1 MLVTDASIDVEKV
14 ESDALFLNDS
24 LRTVLKSLG
33 ESQLADALEQEPKMM
48 DVNIVRLYT
57 TYFQCLN
64 LVEENATVQYR
75 RRLETEVG
83 LDRISGLWA
92 KAFRQL
98 SDEGFTEQEIAQ
110 RIAEVRIE
118 PVLTAHPTEAKR
130 ATVLRHLRELYLLLV
145 RRENPVWTPQE
156 QQSIWESIQ
165 NQLEI
170 LWRTGEIFLEKPTV
184 SAELRNMMHYLTR
197 VFPRSLPLVDRRL
210 RDAWAYAGFD
220 PKKLDDYRSLPQIQ
234 FGNWVGGDRDGH
246 PFVTADVTQQTL
258 YELRRNA
265 LLIHA
270 QALEALSAKLSF
282 SITRNAIPVRL
293 QEKLEDMS
301 ERIGDEAT
309 PSLARNPNEPWR
321 QLVNLMR
328 LCVPLD
334 VHGDLDEKPYTYLR
348 SFELLDDLILLMETL
363 EEVNAHSIVRSEV
376 EPLLRKL
383 QAFGFHLAAL
393 DIRQNSAFHDK
404 AVTQLLQASAIP
416 ADELPDADYAN
427 WTEEQRLA
435 FLERE
440 LQSARP
446 FTQAEAPLP
455 KEAASVL
462 GCYRVVHAF
471 IQRYGTRG
479 LGSLIVS
486 MTRSVSDLLT
496 VYLLGREAGLVFLG
510 EEGLVSQL
518 PVVPLF
524 ETIEDL
530 QGSPAILEKF
540 LQHPITKRSLAYQQ
554 EQDQASQPVQ
564 QVMVGY
570 SDSNKDGGILAS
582 LWNVNRG
589 QKNLTAVGK
598 RCGVRIRYFHGRGG
612 TVSRGGGPNHRFLES
627 LPHHSLEGDLRLTEQ
642 GETIAQ
648 KYANLITSSYHL
660 ELLLAGTTKATV
672 RQHDKE
678 LQDHP
683 LDPIMDYLAEVSSK
697 HYGNL
702 IQAEGFMDFYAQ
714 ATPIDVIEASRIGS
728 RPARR
733 TGQRTLDDLRAIPWV
748 FSWSQARFFLSA
760 WYGVGTALSRLKS
773 ERPDDFA
780 LLSEQAIAYAPFR
793 YILTNASS
801 AVLMADET
809 TMHLYASLVEDAD
822 LRDRFMRMVL
832 DELTKT
838 RTLIEEIYGTK
849 IDERRPRIAK
859 MLSMREPKLA
869 ALHRH
874 QIEQIRNWRALKASG
889 EDTDEEVLMDL
900 LLTVNAISG
909 GIKATG

>member
-14 ESDALFLNDS
+14 ENDTRFLIDC
-24 LRTVLKSLG
+24 LKTVLQSLG
-33 ESQLADALEQEPKMM
+33 ESQLADALEQEPETM
-48 DVNIVRLYT
+48 DLNMVRLYT

-98 SDEGFTEQEIAQ
+98 TDEGFSEQEIAQ

-156 QQSIWESIQ
+156 QHDIQTTIQ
-165 NQLEI
+165 NQLEV

-197 VFPRSLPLVDRRL
+197 VFPRSLALVDRRL
-210 RDAWAYAGFD
+210 RDAWTYVGFD
-220 PKKLDDYRSLPQIQ
+220 PKQLDDYQNLPRIQ

-246 PFVTADVTQQTL
+246 PFVTSEVTYETL
-258 YELRRNA
+258 YELRRHA
-265 LLIHA
+265 LQIHA

-282 SITRNAIPVRL
+282 SVTRNTIPVRL
-293 QEKLEDMS
+293 KERLQEMS
-301 ERIGDEAT
+301 ERIGEEAN

-334 VHGDLDEKPYTYLR
+334 VHGDLDEKSYSYLR
-348 SFELLDDLILLMETL
+348 NSELMGDITLLMETL
-363 EEVNAHSIVRSEV
+363 QEVKAQSVARSEV
-376 EPLLRKL
+376 EPLLRKV
-383 QAFGFHLAAL
+383 QAFGFHLAAI
-393 DIRQNSAFHDK
+393 DIRQNSAFHDR
-404 AVTQLLQASAIP
+404 AVTQLLQASSLP
-416 ADELPDADYAN
+416 VEELPDTDYAN
-427 WTEEQRLA
+427 WSEEQRMA

-455 KEAASVL
+455 TEAAAVL

-471 IQRYGTRG
+471 IQRYGTHG

-540 LQHPITKRSLAYQQ
+540 LQHPITQRSLAYQQ
-554 EQDQASQPVQ
+554 AQEQANQPVQ

-672 RQHDKE
+672 RQHNKE

-683 LDPIMDYLAEVSSK
+683 LDPIMDYLADVSSQ
-697 HYGNL
+697 HYGDL
-702 IQAEGFMDFYAQ
+702 IRSEGFMEFYAQ

-733 TGQRTLDDLRAIPWV
+733 TGQRTLADLRAIPWV

-760 WYGVGTALSRLKS
+760 WYGVGTALTRLQA
-773 ERPDDFA
+773 ERPHDFA

-801 AVLMADET
+801 AVLMADEA
-809 TMHLYASLVEDAD
+809 TMHQYASLVENEA
-822 LRDRFMRMVL
+822 LRDRFMEHIL
-832 DELTKT
+832 DELGKT
-838 RTLIEEIYGTK
+838 RTLIETIYGTG
-849 IDERRPRIAK
+849 IEERRPRIAK
-859 MLSMREPKLA
+859 MLSMRQTKLA

-874 QIEQIRNWRALKASG
+874 QINQIRDWRALKATG
-889 EDTDEEVLMDL
+889 EDTDTALLNL